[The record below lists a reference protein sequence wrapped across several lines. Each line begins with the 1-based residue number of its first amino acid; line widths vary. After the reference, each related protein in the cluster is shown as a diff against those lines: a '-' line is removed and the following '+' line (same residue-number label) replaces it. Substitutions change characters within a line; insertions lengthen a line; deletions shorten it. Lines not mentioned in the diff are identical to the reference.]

1 MISLHPNYHTH
12 TMRFILFLFISSITF
27 YTQAQQ
33 CHRALWVKTNGGINS
48 GEWVLDVEQHP
59 AGGFVECGSYPTQG
73 LVRGSQSIP
82 AGTGGYYLSRVD
94 SSGTYS
100 NLTHILPA
108 SYVGVKR
115 IVVLNDGSV
124 AVACNLL
131 GNITLGTETF
141 HVHGGARALLVKFNS
156 NFEYQWHVSAANTNN
171 AQDTRDI
178 AADSEGNI
186 YWGGNFSGDFFVINE
201 TWINKN
207 NGGAWLSKI
216 STEGQLLW
224 LNQLGSTA
232 SVGVQTV
239 SVDSQDNVWISGQ
252 TTMPANGIFKFSA
265 QVVANG
271 FLNSS
276 ASLYM
281 AKYDSGGA
289 CIWGKLS
296 TTSSTFGSFYTWDA
310 QAGANGT
317 MLFCGKV
324 TLAHNFGNKLINGD
338 DGSGFLM
345 RMLPDGTC
353 QWVQT
358 MGGQGSYEEATRID
372 YRNGK
377 IAVFGYLSSN
387 QPYIGNFPA
396 YSLFNLSAKHFN
408 ANFFEDGSL
417 EFARAYDSNSQDHYP
432 ADVVLDEDGRQL
444 LFGTFK
450 GTQTWYPVSLTQNSG
465 VLKNYIAKFDQ
476 AGNVPFSIS
485 AGPDKT
491 TTCNVSVQLS
501 GSTSSTSVDYG
512 WYPNLGFSANYSKT
526 PNVLATSP
534 STYIFFGYLQGCVQS
549 DTVQVTL
556 SNFDLTIDIPE
567 EEIICVGET
576 LQVTATSNHTDATL
590 LWSPNYKISSTT
602 AADVN
607 IYTNADMMYIV
618 EATYNG
624 CKAKDSLFIS
634 AKPAPWM
641 AVQNA
646 YFYQSYQYS
655 ACMGDSIYI
664 DLGDPANEYTITEGL
679 NVAWIND
686 HEIYMIA
693 DELSQYAT
701 VNATS
706 PFGCTASAPV
716 YLKGVNT
723 PPPPVLVE
731 NPTDTIYLCPASG
744 VVYEESFIITSDYVN
759 PNNPTYYWSLGW
771 QIDSLDGLGWRD
783 IQYWDYGHY
792 DMSPIIWGEFNYTY
806 YAQLELWNVHPEMDG
821 FKFRAYAFSFCGERS
836 FTQPMVLRVGPAIE
850 SQSSDITICEGAS
863 DSLYVNSTLNTS
875 TYQWEAFRNNAW
887 EIVVSGE
894 NNLVV
899 DNNVLH
905 ITSATV
911 SMDSLFRCR
920 TAGCTPELYMYSETM
935 HLAVQPSTIAL
946 STPSSESVCPGSNA
960 YISFTSSPGNYVYQW
975 YADGVAIDSL
985 NSNYI
990 GINNDTLIVL
1000 NVDTTLAQIAY
1011 SCSIVSEQCEQA
1023 IFTSEIIIELLP
1035 ALAVQWDNEIN
1046 IICTNAPAVT
1056 LAGGSPQGGEY
1067 NGSGVSN
1074 GLLYPEVAALGEQIY
1089 TYTLVHPESGCVS
1102 TAEQNILIALPPG
1115 VSFSIANDSLCMQ
1128 GEALALQDA
1137 QPAGGFYSGEFITN
1151 DGANNFS
1158 FNTSNAFAGGHEI
1171 MYTYTDENGCS
1182 STGIDSVFV
1191 YELTIVT
1198 WTTDLGYVCIGDTN
1212 IIFEHAEPVGGVYSG
1227 LITENDFID
1236 TKQFVAGDY
1245 TVSYTYT
1252 NEQGCV
1258 SIANSVIH
1266 FQGINASFIMDD
1278 TLFCQYEIGIPLNS
1292 GMPVGGVYTGDGII
1306 EDVFQ
1311 PSQVNAGWHTLT
1323 YSYTHP
1329 LSQCT
1334 DTDAIT
1340 VYVDSMPT
1348 VTWENDFGDYCLSD
1362 SSLFVETA
1370 TPAGGIYSGGIF
1382 ENGYVLFESLTAG
1395 NNDLYYYY
1403 ATEFGCSTQLVASI
1417 TIYETPVIEWIPD
1430 PDFGFGVCV
1439 NFASNLNLN
1448 SYISQQGGIF
1458 TSNDITIVD
1467 NVWTGLPSFEPGEA
1481 VITYTY
1487 VDPSSNCT
1495 SVSQQSIEMMICFG
1509 IEETT
1514 SKPQILMQ
1522 HGNELTINHH
1532 QPLSITLVN
1541 TLGQKVMMDTMRDTQ
1556 QQWILNVANAPYFVI
1571 MNDGATSWTE
1581 KIIVQK

>member
-1 MISLHPNYHTH
+1 
-12 TMRFILFLFISSITF
+12 MRLLFLLTF
-27 YTQAQQ
+27 FLSTIWSYTQQ
-33 CHRALWVKTNGGINS
+33 CHRAVWVKTNGGVNS

-59 AGGFVECGSYPTQG
+59 DGGFVECGSYPTQG
-73 LVRGSQSIP
+73 LVRGTESIA
-82 AGTGGYYLSRVD
+82 AGTGGFYLSHVD

-100 NLTHILPA
+100 NLTSILPA
-108 SYVGVKR
+108 SYVTVKR

-131 GNITLGTETF
+131 GNVTLGTETF

-156 NFEYQWHVSAANTNN
+156 NFEYQWHVAAANTNN

-216 STEGQLLW
+216 STEGQLIW

-276 ASLYM
+276 TSLYM
-281 AKYDSGGA
+281 AKYDTNGS

-345 RMLPDGTC
+345 RMLPDGSC

-358 MGGQGSYEEATRID
+358 MGGQGSYEEASRID

-387 QPYIGNFPA
+387 QPYIGSFPA

-408 ANFFEDGSL
+408 ANFYEDGSL

-432 ADVVLDEDGRQL
+432 VDVVLDEDGRQL

-450 GTQTWYPVSLTQNSG
+450 GTQTWYPISLTQNG
-465 VLKNYIAKFDQ
+465 GILKNYIAKFDQ

-491 TTCNVSVQLS
+491 TTCNVFVQLS
-501 GSTSSTSVDYG
+501 GSTSATAVDYG
-512 WYPNLGFSANYSKT
+512 WYPNLGFSYNSSKT
-526 PNVLATSP
+526 PSVQPTAP
-534 STYIFFGYLQGCVQS
+534 GTYIFYGYLQGCVQS
-549 DTVQVTL
+549 DTVQVAIN
-556 SNFDLTIDIPE
+556 NFDLTVDIPE

-576 LQVTATSNHTDATL
+576 LQVVATSNNADATL
-590 LWSPNYKISSTT
+590 VWSPNYKISSTT

-624 CKAKDSLFIS
+624 CKAKDTLFVK

-664 DLGDPANEYTITEGL
+664 DLGDPANDYTITEGL
-679 NVAWIND
+679 NVSWINN

-723 PPPPVLVE
+723 PPQPVLVE
-731 NPTDTIYLCPASG
+731 NPTDTIYLCPATG

-771 QIDSLDGLGWRD
+771 QIDSLDGQGWRD
-783 IQYWDYGHY
+783 LQYWDYGHY
-792 DMSPIIWGEFNYTY
+792 YMSPIIWGEFNYTY
-806 YAQLELWNVHPEMDG
+806 YSELELWNVHPEMDG
-821 FKFRAYAFSFCGERS
+821 FKFRSYAYSFCGERS
-836 FTQPMVLRVGPAIE
+836 YTQPMVLRVGPAIE
-850 SQSSDITICEGAS
+850 SQSNNITICEGAS
-863 DSLYVNSTLNTS
+863 DSLFVNSTLNTS
-875 TYQWEAFRNNAW
+875 TYQWEVFRNNNW

-894 NNLVV
+894 NNVTI

-905 ITSATV
+905 ITNATV
-911 SMDSLFRCR
+911 GMDSLFRCR
-920 TAGCTPELYMYSETM
+920 TAGCTPEVFMYSEPM
-935 HLAVQPSTIAL
+935 QVIVQPSAIAL
-946 STPSSESVCPGSNA
+946 SEPTTESICAGSNA
-960 YISFTSSPGNYVYQW
+960 YITFTSSPGNYVYQW
-975 YADGVAIDSL
+975 YANGDAIDSL
-985 NSNYI
+985 NTNYS
-990 GINNDTLIVL
+990 GIHNDTLFVL
-1000 NVDTTLAQIAY
+1000 NVDTTLAQFAY
-1011 SCSIVSEQCEQA
+1011 SCSIISEQCAQA
-1023 IFTSEIIIELLP
+1023 IFTSEIFIDLLP
-1035 ALAVQWDNEIN
+1035 SLEVEWNNDAN

-1074 GLLYPEVAALGEQIY
+1074 GLLYPEAAPLGEQIY
-1089 TYTLVHPESGCVS
+1089 TYTLMHPESGCVS
-1102 TAEQNILIALPPG
+1102 TAEQNILIASPPTI
-1115 VSFSIANDSLCMQ
+1115 SFTISNDSLCMQ
-1128 GEALALQDA
+1128 SESIVLQDA
-1137 QPAGGFYSGEFITN
+1137 LPDGGTYSGEFITT
-1151 DGANNFS
+1151 DGANNYS

-1171 MYTYTDENGCS
+1171 MYTYTDENGCTS
-1182 STGIDSVFV
+1182 NSIDSVYV
-1191 YELTIVT
+1191 LELPEISWVEY
-1198 WTTDLGYVCIGDTN
+1198 LGSVCIGDTN
-1212 IIFEHAEPVGGVYSG
+1212 IIFQQAEPLGGTYYG
-1227 LITENDFID
+1227 MAIENGFID
-1236 TKQFVAGDY
+1236 TKQFVEG
-1245 TVSYTYT
+1245 SYTISYVYT
-1252 NEQGCV
+1252 NEQGCT
-1258 SIANSVIH
+1258 SSANSEIY
-1266 FQGINASFIMDD
+1266 FQGVDASFTMSD
-1278 TLFCQYEIGIPLNS
+1278 TIFCQYDNEIAISG
-1292 GMPVGGVYTGDGII
+1292 GMPEGGIYTLDGVVA
-1306 EDVFQ
+1306 DMLV
-1311 PSQVNAGWHTLT
+1311 PSLLNAGYHTLI
-1323 YSYTHP
+1323 YSYSEQNS
-1329 LSQCT
+1329 LCT

-1340 VYVDSMPT
+1340 VYIDSLPT
-1348 VTWENDFGDYCLSD
+1348 VQWQNDFGLHCLSD
-1362 SSLFVETA
+1362 SSLFVGNA
-1370 TPAGGIYSGGIF
+1370 TPAGGIYSGGTF
-1382 ENGYVLFESLTAG
+1382 QNGYVFFESLQTG
-1395 NNDLYYYY
+1395 ENTLNYYY
-1403 ATEFGCSTQLVASI
+1403 ATEFGCSTELTATL
-1417 TIYETPVIEWIPD
+1417 TINETPVIEWIPE
-1430 PDFGFGVCV
+1430 PIVGFEVCV
-1439 NFASNLNLN
+1439 NLSENINLNA
-1448 SYISQQGGIF
+1448 YIAPLGGTF
-1458 TSNDITIVD
+1458 TSNDINIE
-1467 NVWTGLPSFEPGEA
+1467 NNIWTGLPSEESGQA
-1481 VITYTY
+1481 IITYTY
-1487 VDPSSNCT
+1487 VDPLTNCT
-1495 SVSQQSIEMMICFG
+1495 SVSQQSFEMIICFG
-1509 IEETT
+1509 IEETNN
-1514 SKPQILMQ
+1514 KPVILMQ
-1522 HGNELTINHH
+1522 YGNELTINHN
-1532 QPLSITLVN
+1532 QLLTITLVN
-1541 TLGQKVMMDTMRDTQ
+1541 TLGQKVMMDSMRDTQ

-1571 MNDGATSWTE
+1571 MSDGTSTWTE